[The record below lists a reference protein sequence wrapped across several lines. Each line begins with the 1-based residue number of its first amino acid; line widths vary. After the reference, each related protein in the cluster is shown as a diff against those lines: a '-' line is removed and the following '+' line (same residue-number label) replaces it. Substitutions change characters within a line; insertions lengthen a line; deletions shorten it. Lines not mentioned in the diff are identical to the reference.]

1 MPRALPACDQPIWS
15 ITCAG
20 LLLGFICY
28 TLPWSVF
35 AALPIPADNG
45 SALRIQ
51 GSNTIGATLGPALVR
66 GLLEEQGLS
75 AIRIEAGAA
84 DNEQK
89 IIGTRSDGRR
99 VTIDVAAHGSGT
111 GFAALQD
118 GSADLAASSRPI
130 KASEAS
136 ALAALGDLQ
145 SRDAEQ
151 VIAIDVAAHGSGTG
165 FTALQDGS
173 ADLAASS
180 RPIKASEASAL
191 AALGDLQSRDAEQVI
206 AIDGLAIILHPS
218 NPLGALRIDQLAQIF
233 SGELQDWAQLG
244 GKTGPITLYARDDNS
259 GTYDTFKEL
268 VLAAHGTTLAASAR
282 RFESSEA
289 LSDAVSQDP
298 HGIGFIGLPYIRQAK
313 AVAIAAGE
321 SQAMLPSATL
331 IATEDYPLSRRLFL
345 YNQPDL
351 PNPWAK
357 ALVGFAHSPRGQAI
371 VAHSGFIAQTVQ
383 AITVAP
389 DSAMPEAYQTLAR
402 EAQRL
407 SLNFRFQQ
415 GSAMLDNKA
424 RHDLDRLLSYLTA
437 QDKLQRKVVLVGFG
451 DAKADPARAELLS
464 KLRAMAV
471 RRELARHGVI
481 LRQVTGLGDELPVAA
496 NNADDGRLKNR
507 RVEVWVY

>member
-1 MPRALPACDQPIWS
+1 MSRALPACDQSTWS
-15 ITCAG
+15 STCAA

-28 TLPWSVF
+28 ALPWSVF
-35 AALPIPADNG
+35 AALPIPADN
-45 SALRIQ
+45 SSVLRIQ

-89 IIGTRSDGRR
+89 IIGTRSDGRH
-99 VTIDVAAHGSGT
+99 VTI
-111 GFAALQD
+111 
-118 GSADLAASSRPI
+118 
-130 KASEAS
+130 E
-136 ALAALGDLQ
+136 
-145 SRDAEQ
+145 
-151 VIAIDVAAHGSGTG
+151 VAAHGSGTG

-173 ADLAASS
+173 AELAASS

-191 AALGDLQSRDAEQVI
+191 ADLGDLQSRDAEQII

-233 SGELQDWAQLG
+233 SGELHNWAQLG
-244 GKTGPITLYARDDNS
+244 GKNGPITLYARDDNS

-268 VLAAHGTTLAASAR
+268 VLSANAATLAANAR
-282 RFESSEA
+282 RFESSEQ
-289 LSDAVSQDP
+289 LSDSVSRDP
-298 HGIGFIGLPYIRQAK
+298 NGIGFIGLPYIRQAK

-321 SQAMLPSATL
+321 SQAMPPSTTL

-345 YNQPDL
+345 YIPPDS
-351 PNPWAK
+351 PTPWAK
-357 ALVGFAHSPRGQAI
+357 ALVGFAQSPRGQAI
-371 VAHSGFIAQTVQ
+371 VAQSGFIAQTVQ
-383 AITVAP
+383 AIKVAP
-389 DSAMPEAYQTLAR
+389 DSSMPEAYQTLAR

-407 SLNFRFQQ
+407 SLNFRFQH
-415 GSAMLDNKA
+415 GSAVLDNKA
-424 RHDLDRLLSYLTA
+424 QRDLERLLAYLTA
-437 QDKLQRKVVLVGFG
+437 QDKLYRKVVLMGFG
-451 DAKADPARAELLS
+451 DPKADPARAELLS

-481 LRQVTGLGDELPVAA
+481 FRQISGLGDELPVAA
-496 NNADDGRLKNR
+496 NNADDGRIKNR